1 MPLGVGALKFFGPV
15 TVIRTLPMS
24 AVSGTLLGGVPLD
37 GSYTWKTALKVVGG
51 GENAPRRAAVESAIT
66 SGKAMTAIFR
76 AV

>member
-1 MPLGVGALKFFGPV
+1 M
-15 TVIRTLPMS
+15 
-24 AVSGTLLGGVPLD
+24 D

-66 SGKAMTAIFR
+66 SGKANMTAIFR